1 MDHLRKKQLY
11 WKALQ
16 FSEWLERSKQTDF
29 TERDYACHLD
39 CIAKTLGL
47 WKAEK
52 FIEKIPESFRG
63 KLVYQTLL
71 ASCVSVLN
79 IKKAES
85 VFQKMRDLG
94 FPITVDACEQ
104 MIIIYKRLEKKK
116 IPNILLMMKDQNIKP
131 SFLTYKLLIDAKCQF
146 NDTTGME
153 TLVAAM
159 KNEGMELDVFA
170 LAVIARH
177 YISMG
182 LKDKADL
189 MLKEIEKRKQKGGG
203 LGARR
208 ALLPLYASLGKADEV
223 GRIWNECKADP
234 KQSECIAAIQA
245 WGKLGKVEEAEAVSE
260 MMLQTWKNPTF
271 GYHTSILNVYIDN
284 NLTSKGKDLVEQ
296 MGDIGSWA
304 GPLTWDALVRLYIK
318 AGDVEKAHSILLK
331 VARMKRK
338 RPLYT
343 TYIAVMEHYA
353 KRGDIH
359 NTEKLFQS
367 MRELGYTARFKPF
380 EILVDAYINA
390 KTPIYGLRARMKA
403 DNLYPKKEFAG
414 KMALVDCFRKAELS
428 NLHD

>member
-1 MDHLRKKQLY
+1 
-11 WKALQ
+11 
-16 FSEWLERSKQTDF
+16 
-29 TERDYACHLD
+29 
-39 CIAKTLGL
+39 
-47 WKAEK
+47 
-52 FIEKIPESFRG
+52 
-63 KLVYQTLL
+63 
-71 ASCVSVLN
+71 
-79 IKKAES
+79 
-85 VFQKMRDLG
+85 
-94 FPITVDACEQ
+94 
-104 MIIIYKRLEKKK
+104 
-116 IPNILLMMKDQNIKP
+116 MMKDQNIKP

-153 TLVAAM
+153 KLVEAM
-159 KNEGMELDVFA
+159 RNEGMELDVFA

-177 YISMG
+177 YISVG

-189 MLKEIEKRKQKGGG
+189 ILKQIEKRKQKGGG

-208 ALLPLYASLGKADEV
+208 SLLSLYASLGNADEV
-223 GRIWNECKADP
+223 GRIWKECKADP
-234 KQSECIAAIQA
+234 KQSECIAAIRA

-271 GYHTSILNVYIDN
+271 GYYTSLLNVYIDN

-318 AGDVEKAHSILLK
+318 SGDVEKAHSILLK

-343 TYIAVMEHYA
+343 TCIAVMEHYA

-414 KMALVDCFRKAELS
+414 KMALVDCFRRAELS
-428 NLHD
+428 NLLD